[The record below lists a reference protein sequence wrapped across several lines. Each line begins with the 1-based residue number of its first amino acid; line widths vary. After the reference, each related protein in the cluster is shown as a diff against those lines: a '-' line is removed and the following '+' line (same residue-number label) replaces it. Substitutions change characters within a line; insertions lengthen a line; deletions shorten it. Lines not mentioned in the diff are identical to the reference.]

1 MLSLVGIERAFC
13 FDTENK
19 ISFTSRFSVSLISN
33 FLSFFFFFCSG
44 SRRTGTLITLPS
56 GLDPGSGFKPLC
68 TQPSRIFWAPF
79 AIR

>member
-33 FLSFFFFFCSG
+33 FLSLFFFFAVG
-44 SRRTGTLITLPS
+44 VVEL
-56 GLDPGSGFKPLC
+56 
-68 TQPSRIFWAPF
+68 AP
-79 AIR
+79 